1 LSLLLQTTYVQ
12 SIIQYFF
19 QDEEIVK
26 NYLQH
31 LKRNEYERTKDKFLP
46 AQPIRNVL
54 DQIKASKVYTV
65 LKKLPKGG
73 NMHLHHGM
81 IEIE

>member
-1 LSLLLQTTYVQ
+1 MSFLRLTT
-12 SIIQYFF
+12 S
-19 QDEEIVK
+19 
-26 NYLQH
+26 NYPI
-31 LKRNEYERTKDKFLP
+31 YERTKDKFLP

-81 IEIE
+81 IEIKIVLSSKTTITKSRLLNEARL